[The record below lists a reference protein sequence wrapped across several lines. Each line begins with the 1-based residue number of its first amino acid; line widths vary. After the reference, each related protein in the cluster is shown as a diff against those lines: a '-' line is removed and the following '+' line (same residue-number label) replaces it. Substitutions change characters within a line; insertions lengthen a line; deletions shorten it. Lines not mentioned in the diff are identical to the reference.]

1 MAVFPVFLPGGF
13 YGQKSLAGYSVG
25 GCKELDMTEHLTH
38 TRTHIYICI
47 YMYTHMYNKQ
57 VCLKSGTF
65 QIK

>member
-38 TRTHIYICI
+38 THTHIYIHICI
-47 YMYTHMYNKQ
+47 TNR
-57 VCLKSGTF
+57 F
-65 QIK
+65 A